1 MSTLVSNRSLSK
13 LYEIGNT
20 KSFNKCQPRPVKGVS
35 VSRIDFTADT
45 YRRPVSRPVNG
56 HNNGYNQG
64 YNYNYYGQRDQEQ
77 RPPK

>member
-35 VSRIDFTADT
+35 VLRIDFTPADIPIPVP
-45 YRRPVSRPVNG
+45 RPVYG
-56 HNNGYNQG
+56 
-64 YNYNYYGQRDQEQ
+64 YYGQRNQ
-77 RPPK
+77 RTGYQPK